1 MSSYLTVCRAT
12 EEYNRSKNMHENTE
26 EVLHGLQSAPSKLRS
41 LSHRIVPCST
51 SDPRLAQLPCTVS
64 TPRLDKVM
72 TKPIFFDSS
81 MHAGR
86 ERQKDARLV
95 LRQGAMPKTGR
106 EELDTRENYESDS
119 ASGRESVVTESE
131 DGASDE
137 DVDAS
142 DSMSVDGEESLQD
155 ASDGSDDDHD
165 NGPKYAQFVDED
177 ELEDTDASEDVEDA
191 QSSDEDDEEVQLDS
205 VPLQQLSKARRAMRQ
220 PRQTNTTDPDTLR
233 ARRESAKEQL
243 RANRLS
249 YQPQHTSKE
258 DKERARKE
266 LEKREYKNAPTIMS
280 TRRPVSRARN
290 VVPIEGPAKSRDPR
304 FDSLSAG
311 PVNLDLLSKSYKF
324 LPDLYE
330 KEIASLKSTY
340 DKLKRMEKHHAG
352 PHAKSEQAAQI
363 RQEKQDVELA
373 LRRAES
379 QRNERLR
386 RENER
391 SVNSEIKK
399 ENQRRVDSGLRPY
412 FPKKA
417 ERTAKA
423 LHHKYEQLAQQGRS
437 KSSSAALK
445 KAMERKVR
453 KNAQKD
459 RKSLDTAL
467 GGGSRTDLSS
477 TMDRT
482 TTRPSHSRVSHKRGR
497 RG

>member
-1 MSSYLTVCRAT
+1 
-12 EEYNRSKNMHENTE
+12 
-26 EVLHGLQSAPSKLRS
+26 
-41 LSHRIVPCST
+41 
-51 SDPRLAQLPCTVS
+51 
-64 TPRLDKVM
+64 
-72 TKPIFFDSS
+72 
-81 MHAGR
+81 
-86 ERQKDARLV
+86 
-95 LRQGAMPKTGR
+95 MPKPGR
-106 EELDTRENYESDS
+106 EEMDTREKYDFDAASD
-119 ASGRESVVTESE
+119 RESEVTESE
-131 DGASDE
+131 DGVNDE
-137 DVDAS
+137 EVDAS
-142 DSMSVDGEESLQD
+142 DSMSVDGEGSLQD
-155 ASDGSDDDHD
+155 ASDSSEEDEE
-165 NGPKYAQFVDED
+165 NENKYAQFVDED
-177 ELEDTDASEDVEDA
+177 QLEDTDESEDVEDA
-191 QSSDEDDEEVQLDS
+191 ESPDEDDEESHLRKEIES
-205 VPLQQLSKARRAMRQ
+205 VPLQQLIKARRAMRQ
-220 PRQTNTTDPDTLR
+220 PRQSNTTDPDTLR
-233 ARRESAKEQL
+233 ARREAAKEQL
-243 RANRLS
+243 KAIHLS
-249 YQPQHTSKE
+249 HKPQDTSKE
-258 DKERARKE
+258 ERERARKE
-266 LEKREYKNAPTIMS
+266 LERREHKSAPTIMS
-280 TRRPVSRARN
+280 TRRPVSRARS
-290 VVPIEGPAKSRDPR
+290 VVPTAGPAKGRDPR

-391 SVNSEIKK
+391 SVKSEIKK

-417 ERTAKA
+417 ERTAKI

-459 RKSLDTAL
+459 RKSLDAAL
-467 GGGSRTDLSS
+467 GGGSRTDLPN

-482 TTRPSHSRVSHKRGR
+482 TTRPSHSRVTHKRGR